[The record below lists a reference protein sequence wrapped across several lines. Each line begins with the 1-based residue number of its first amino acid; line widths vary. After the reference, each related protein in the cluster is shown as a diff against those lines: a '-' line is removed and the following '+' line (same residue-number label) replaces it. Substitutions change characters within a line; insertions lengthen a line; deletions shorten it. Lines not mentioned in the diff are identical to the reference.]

1 MTPIWEPQPAY
12 GLEIPDI
19 TKVITQPDIVIN
31 EIAFPAVAFAHSQ
44 QIASD
49 TWIINHNL
57 NFHPNITVVDSGG
70 TIVEGEIQ
78 YVDQNN
84 VVLRFQSAFA
94 GIAYLS

>member
-1 MTPIWEPQPAY
+1 MSTIWQPQPAY
-12 GLEIPDI
+12 GIEIPDI
-19 TKVITQPDIVIN
+19 TTVVEPESIVIRD
-31 EIAFPAVAFAHSQ
+31 IAFPAVAFAYTQ
-44 QIASD
+44 QTASA
-49 TWIINHNL
+49 TWTINHNL

-84 VVLRFQSAFA
+84 VTLRFQSAFA